1 MNLMV
6 LIKSEEELKDDNF
19 LSSFDCDKN
28 LLHSIFQVAKDP
40 PVINESF
47 WTRLVLDC
55 ARYV

>member
-1 MNLMV
+1 MV

-19 LSSFDCDKN
+19 LPSFDCDKN

-40 PVINESF
+40 PVNNESF
-47 WTRLVLDC
+47 WTRLVLEC